1 MADGNPLIQGL
12 AASAGNVSQSPTRLR
27 CDDPGDGTAL
37 YLFSGPRGDG
47 LYAVAFGERG
57 VGVRA
62 YSYDSDGVQSITFDG
77 GSAAGVRGM
86 AFSPDSSSAGVVGT
100 NPRSIGVSGAGGFA
114 GVLGEASEPDAPG
127 VQGIHRGGV
136 MDGVGV
142 FGFARTGV
150 WGDGAIGVIGQS
162 GRDFGIGVEGD
173 AAGNGGIGVYGAAMG
188 ERGIGVYATAP
199 GVDSAALQVN
209 GRAVFSASGRVVVP
223 AGSTNVTQAGVTLTA
238 SSVVLAVLQDDRPG
252 VAVRAAVPNAAAGS
266 ITIFLTQAPAADT
279 AVGWFALN

>member
-136 MDGVGV
+136 ID
-142 FGFARTGV
+142 
-150 WGDGAIGVIGQS
+150 
-162 GRDFGIGVEGD
+162 GD
-173 AAGNGGIGVYGAAMG
+173 AAGNGGIGFYGAAMG